1 MELQETLKMTA
12 SFSEGV
18 GEKARSLYA
27 ENEEPI
33 GVRFLKSGWN
43 YGYPTYH
50 VIIEYGDME
59 QTDYLFMSADQIKE
73 SFDFDITTEQLVHSV
88 LVSRETILNLP
99 NDAQLG
105 IEVRKQSNNI

>member
-1 MELQETLKMTA
+1 MELQETLKMTTP
-12 SFSEGV
+12 FTEGL

-33 GVRFLKSGWN
+33 SVRFLKSGWN

-59 QTDYLFMSADQIKE
+59 QTDYLFMSSYQIKE
-73 SFDFDITTEQLVHSV
+73 SFGFDILTEQPVHSV

-99 NDAQLG
+99 NDTQLG
-105 IEVRKQSNNI
+105 VEVRKQSNKI